1 MPHRHPVFPL
11 QRAASSGAL
20 LVAAGTLS
28 GCHLMESELTRYEAL
43 LIGRSTES
51 LVHLLAS
58 QAEGAPSCTEE
69 PSEYDTAAAADGQC
83 TVRLLDGAIEFVQ
96 TVNVPAEVDPDFI
109 PEGYTWDS
117 RRESWEDEWGY
128 TEDPLT
134 YRTNYVSGLGC
145 EFNANAVAMTPTA
158 DASGNLTLDGTF
170 TSEDQCALADWGPF
184 AVPKWEVMFLGVAWA
199 PGGRMPFAGTIKF
212 PKGIG
217 EDPPQLPLRQDGQD
231 YTVTFSF
238 ENETYTAT
246 VTAASDPGVEEIIEL
261 AQAEEG

>member
-11 QRAASSGAL
+11 PRAASSGAL

-83 TVRLLDGAIEFVQ
+83 TVRLLDGSIEFVQ

-109 PEGYTWDS
+109 PEDDRGRPSDPASY
-117 RRESWEDEWGY
+117 REGLE
-128 TEDPLT
+128 
-134 YRTNYVSGLGC
+134 NKLGC

-184 AVPKWEVMFLGVAWA
+184 AVPKWEVMFLGVEWA
-199 PGGRMPFAGTIKF
+199 AGDRLPFAGSIKF

-217 EDPPQLPLRQDGQD
+217 EDPEAFDRRLDGQD
-231 YTVTFSF
+231 YTITFNF
-238 ENETYTAT
+238 KNEAYTAT
-246 VTAASDPGVEEIIEL
+246 VTAAADPGAAEVIEL